1 MITTERDDPKKKA
14 AVEFTRRLLD
24 SPVGPRVARVILFG
38 SVSRDEAGPDSDVDV
53 LVFAGG
59 PADELSR
66 HAAEAAWEATV
77 SQGEQVAQLTYGVD
91 DLLQPRSYLIHDAL
105 KHGQELYTMNEQA
118 IRRQEAAALGRKAG
132 RHLEQAQNAL
142 ARGDFELAVVGAYT
156 AAELA
161 AKGLVLLRPDIKL
174 PSSHG
179 GLIQMFGREYV
190 KTGLVPAEWGRLL
203 NESLETRSQA
213 LYDTTSLIRHRDAEP
228 VVTLAQD
235 ILSFLEQTLADN
247 NEF

>member
-66 HAAEAAWEATV
+66 HAAEAAWEATL

-118 IRRQEAAALGRKAG
+118 IRRQEAAALERKAG

-228 VVTLAQD
+228 VVTLAQG
-235 ILSFLEQTLADN
+235 IFSFLEQTLADN